1 MSARG
6 DDIRDR
12 TVLPSPPATQG
23 DRPSYRITVRGRLTD
38 RFACAFEGM
47 HLEADWNETTLVGRI
62 TDQSHLFGILDRIHC
77 LGLDLIS
84 VKPGERQ
91 A

>member
-1 MSARG
+1 
-6 DDIRDR
+6 
-12 TVLPSPPATQG
+12 
-23 DRPSYRITVRGRLTD
+23 
-38 RFACAFEGM
+38 M
-47 HLEADWNETTLVGRI
+47 HLEADWHETTLVGSI
-62 TDQSHLFGILDRIHC
+62 IDQSHLFGILDRIHC

>member
-1 MSARG
+1 
-6 DDIRDR
+6 
-12 TVLPSPPATQG
+12 
-23 DRPSYRITVRGRLTD
+23 
-38 RFACAFEGM
+38 M
-47 HLEADWNETTLVGRI
+47 HLEAGWNETTPVGSI
-62 TDQSHLFGILDRIHC
+62 TDQSHLFGILDRIHY

>member
-1 MSARG
+1 
-6 DDIRDR
+6 
-12 TVLPSPPATQG
+12 L
-23 DRPSYRITVRGRLTD
+23 YRITVRGRLTD
-38 RFACAFEGM
+38 RFACAFEGV
-47 HLEADWNETTLVGRI
+47 HLDAGWNETTLVGGI

-84 VKPGERQ
+84 VEPAERW